1 MRLTYQIPWQAT
13 DPTTKVGGHEAAA
26 DRRDWRLPLL
36 KALECST
43 GTASWPITARP
54 TLRLACRI
62 LGHGPDAEDVVQEA
76 FLQVYLIGQSEKV
89 TSWGGLLHRAVL
101 HRSLDRLRRRTGEY
115 RRWPRNRSAA
125 KTIPKRPP
133 RPMNWP
139 TDCVRPS
146 SRLPQQQAAAF
157 CMRYFDD
164 QPYEQI
170 AENLGVAVGAVA
182 SALHKA
188 RGKLKS
194 MLAVSV
200 KED

>member
-1 MRLTYQIPWQAT
+1 M
-13 DPTTKVGGHEAAA
+13 
-26 DRRDWRLPLL
+26 
-36 KALECST
+36 
-43 GTASWPITARP
+43 
-54 TLRLACRI
+54 
-62 LGHGPDAEDVVQEA
+62 
-76 FLQVYLIGQSEKV
+76 
-89 TSWGGLLHRAVL
+89 
-101 HRSLDRLRRRTGEY
+101 
-115 RRWPRNRSAA
+115 
-125 KTIPKRPP
+125 
-133 RPMNWP
+133 
-139 TDCVRPS
+139 
-146 SRLPQQQAAAF
+146 PQQQAAAF

>member
-1 MRLTYQIPWQAT
+1 VLDWDRF
-13 DPTTKVGGHEAAA
+13 VA
-26 DRRDWRLPLL
+26 DRGP
-36 KALECST
+36 
-43 GTASWPITARP
+43 P

-62 LGHGPDAEDVVQEA
+62 LGPGPDAEDVVQEA
-76 FLQVYLIGQSEKV
+76 FLQVYLIGQNEKV

-101 HRSLDRLRRRTGEY
+101 HRSLDRLRRR
-115 RRWPRNRSAA
+115 
-125 KTIPKRPP
+125 
-133 RPMNWP
+133 
-139 TDCVRPS
+139 RPS
-146 SRLPQQQAAAF
+146 GPLADEPPSREDDPQETAAARELAHTLRQAIGRLPPQQADAF

-170 AENLGVAVGAVA
+170 AKNLGVAVGAVA

-194 MLAVSV
+194 MLAVSL

>member
-1 MRLTYQIPWQAT
+1 MFDW
-13 DPTTKVGGHEAAA
+13 
-26 DRRDWRLPLL
+26 DRFVAEHGP
-36 KALECST
+36 
-43 GTASWPITARP
+43 PN
-54 TLRLACRI
+54 LRVACRI

-76 FLQVYLIGQSEKV
+76 FLQVYLVGQNEEVASR
-89 TSWGGLLHRAVL
+89 GGLLHRAVV
-101 HRSLDRLRRRTGEY
+101 HRSLDRLRRR
-115 RRWPRNRSAA
+115 RRRRAGPSLAEEPHSREDDPQEAA
-125 KTIPKRPP
+125 AAHELAERLRKA
-133 RPMNWP
+133 
-139 TDCVRPS
+139 VA
-146 SRLPQQQAAAF
+146 RLPQQQAAAF

-182 SALHKA
+182 SALFKA